1 MKKIRKG
8 DNVIVM
14 SGKHKGSKGAVTQVL
29 AGGMVL
35 VEAVN
40 RVKRHTRGN
49 PQRQDRPGGIL
60 EKEMPLPLSKVA
72 LFNPATKKGDRVG
85 IKSLADGKLVRFF
98 KSTGEVVDA

>member
-29 AGGMVL
+29 PGNMVL
-35 VEAVN
+35 IEAVN
-40 RVKRHTRGN
+40 RVKRHTRAN

-60 EKEMPLPLSKVA
+60 EKEMPLPISKVA
-72 LFNPATKKGDRVG
+72 LFNPATKKGERVG
-85 IKSLADGKLVRFF
+85 IKKLVDGKHVRFF

>member
-1 MKKIRKG
+1 MNKIRKG

-14 SGKHKGSKGAVTQVL
+14 SGKHKGSKGAVKEVL
-29 AGGMVL
+29 PGAMVL

-49 PQRQDRPGGIL
+49 PQRPDRPGGIVD
-60 EKEMPLPLSKVA
+60 KEMPLPISKIA
-72 LFNPATKKGDRVG
+72 LFNPATQKGDRVG
-85 IKSLADGKLVRFF
+85 IKALADGKRVRYF